1 MFPVESL
8 VVLGSCSLIAI
19 AVIGMV
25 FAWSWKGWLQ
35 LRHHQL
41 EAGHYAGGGHGG
53 SALAGG
59 DIPAVA
65 NRIDLADLRE
75 RIKKLE
81 AIAAGV
87 DF

>member
-1 MFPVESL
+1 MVSDSL
-8 VVLGSCSLIAI
+8 VILSAAALTGLAVLSA
-19 AVIGMV
+19 V
-25 FAWSWKGWLQ
+25 FAWSWKAWLD
-35 LRHHQL
+35 LRRHAL
-41 EAGHYAGGGHGG
+41 DAGHGAGHGDVYG
-53 SALAGG
+53 RG
-59 DIPAVA
+59 DFPAVA

>member
-8 VVLGSCSLIAI
+8 VVLGTCSLIAI

-35 LRHHQL
+35 LQHHQL
-41 EAGHYAGGGHGG
+41 EAGHYAGTAQ
-53 SALAGG
+53 SGG

>member
-8 VVLGSCSLIAI
+8 VVLGSCSLIALG
-19 AVIGMV
+19 VIGAV
-25 FAWSWKGWLQ
+25 FSWSWKGWLQ
-35 LRHHQL
+35 LQHHQL
-41 EAGHYAGGGHGG
+41 EHGHYAGGGQTV
-53 SALAGG
+53 G

-87 DF
+87 DY

>member
-1 MFPVESL
+1 MVPADSLLILAASSL
-8 VVLGSCSLIAI
+8 VGLALLSF
-19 AVIGMV
+19 V
-25 FAWSWKGWLQ
+25 FAWSWKAWLD
-35 LRHHQL
+35 LRRHQL
-41 EAGHYAGGGHGG
+41 DISGRGGPHY
-53 SALAGG
+53 G
-59 DIPAVA
+59 DVPAVA

>member
-1 MFPVESL
+1 MVPPDSL
-8 VVLGSCSLIAI
+8 VILSAAALTGLAVLSA
-19 AVIGMV
+19 V
-25 FAWSWKGWLQ
+25 FAWSWKAWLD
-35 LRHHQL
+35 LRRHAL
-41 EAGHYAGGGHGG
+41 DAGQGSGHSDAYAR
-53 SALAGG
+53 G
-59 DIPAVA
+59 DVPAVA

>member
-1 MFPVESL
+1 MVPADSL
-8 VVLGSCSLIAI
+8 VILSAAALMGLATLSA
-19 AVIGMV
+19 V
-25 FAWSWKGWLQ
+25 FAWSWKAWID
-35 LRHHQL
+35 LRRHAL
-41 EAGHYAGGGHGG
+41 DSRAGETPG
-53 SALAGG
+53 
-59 DIPAVA
+59 IA

>member
-1 MFPVESL
+1 MSSADSL
-8 VVLGSCSLIAI
+8 LILSAASLIGL
-19 AVIGMV
+19 AVLAAV
-25 FAWSWKGWLQ
+25 FAWSWKAWLD
-35 LRHHQL
+35 LRRHQL
-41 EAGHYAGGGHGG
+41 DVSG
-53 SALAGG
+53 SAGRG
-59 DIPAVA
+59 DVPAVA

>member
-1 MFPVESL
+1 MVPADSL
-8 VVLGSCSLIAI
+8 VILAASALLGLAML
-19 AVIGMV
+19 GTL
-25 FAWSWKGWLQ
+25 FAWSFRAWLD
-35 LRHHQL
+35 LRRHQL
-41 EAGHYAGGGHGG
+41 DTGAGR
-53 SALAGG
+53 
-59 DIPAVA
+59 DVPAVA

>member
-1 MFPVESL
+1 MVPPDSL
-8 VVLGSCSLIAI
+8 VILSAAALTGLAVLSA
-19 AVIGMV
+19 V
-25 FAWSWKGWLQ
+25 FAWSWKAWLD
-35 LRHHQL
+35 LRRHALDARHD
-41 EAGHYAGGGHGG
+41 GGH
-53 SALAGG
+53 SDAYARG
-59 DIPAVA
+59 DVPAVA

>member
-1 MFPVESL
+1 MLPVESIT
-8 VVLGSCSLIAI
+8 VLAAASLLAL
-19 AVIGMV
+19 AVIGVV
-25 FAWSWKGWLQ
+25 FAWSWKGWLK

-41 EAGHYAGGGHGG
+41 ETGHFAGPA
-53 SALAGG
+53 SGG

>member
-1 MFPVESL
+1 MVPPDSL
-8 VVLGSCSLIAI
+8 VILSAAALTGLAVLSA
-19 AVIGMV
+19 V
-25 FAWSWKGWLQ
+25 FAWSWKAWLD
-35 LRHHQL
+35 LRRHAL
-41 EAGHYAGGGHGG
+41 DAGQGSGHSDAYAR
-53 SALAGG
+53 S
-59 DIPAVA
+59 DVPAVA

>member
-1 MFPVESL
+1 MLSADTLIILGGCTL
-8 VVLGSCSLIAI
+8 VALALVSGVA
-19 AVIGMV
+19 
-25 FAWSWKGWLQ
+25 AWSWKAWLDLQ
-35 LRHHQL
+35 RHQL
-41 EAGHYAGGGHGG
+41 DTGHAFAGHAT
-53 SALAGG
+53 SETPT
-59 DIPAVA
+59 IA

>member
-1 MFPVESL
+1 MMFPVESL
-8 VVLGSCSLIAI
+8 VVLGTSSLLAL
-19 AVIGMV
+19 AVIGAV
-25 FAWSWKGWLQ
+25 FAWSWKGWLT

-41 EAGHYAGGGHGG
+41 EHGNFGH
-53 SALAGG
+53 SAQGG

>member
-1 MFPVESL
+1 MVPADVLLILAASSL
-8 VVLGSCSLIAI
+8 VGLALLSFVL
-19 AVIGMV
+19 
-25 FAWSWKGWLQ
+25 AWSWKAWLD
-35 LRHHQL
+35 LRRHQL
-41 EAGHYAGGGHGG
+41 DLGGGNARHGPDF
-53 SALAGG
+53 G
-59 DIPAVA
+59 DVPAVA

>member
-1 MFPVESL
+1 MPPIESL
-8 VVLGSCSLIAI
+8 AVLGLCGLIGLGLVAL
-19 AVIGMV
+19 V

-41 EAGHYAGGGHGG
+41 DAGAAGPGR
-53 SALAGG
+53 ARDL
-59 DIPAVA
+59 PAVT

-87 DF
+87 EF

>member
-1 MFPVESL
+1 MNSADSL
-8 VVLGSCSLIAI
+8 LILSSAVLLGL
-19 AVIGMV
+19 AVLAAV
-25 FAWSWKGWLQ
+25 FAWSWKAWLD
-35 LRHHQL
+35 LRRH
-41 EAGHYAGGGHGG
+41 
-53 SALAGG
+53 ALDRGIRG
-59 DIPAVA
+59 DVPAVA

>member
-1 MFPVESL
+1 MSPALSADVMLILAAAGL
-8 VVLGSCSLIAI
+8 VAIAMLGSL
-19 AVIGMV
+19 
-25 FAWSWKGWLQ
+25 FAWSWKAWLDLRRAQ
-35 LRHHQL
+35 LD
-41 EAGHYAGGGHGG
+41 GGTGG
-53 SALAGG
+53 ARG
-59 DIPAVA
+59 DMPAVA

>member
-1 MFPVESL
+1 MVPADSL
-8 VVLGSCSLIAI
+8 VILAASALAGLALLSGVA
-19 AVIGMV
+19 
-25 FAWSWKGWLQ
+25 AWSWKAWLD
-35 LRHHQL
+35 LRRHML
-41 EAGHYAGGGHGG
+41 DAGHGAGYG
-53 SALAGG
+53 SS
-59 DIPAVA
+59 DVPAIA

>member
-8 VVLGSCSLIAI
+8 VVLGTCSLIAI
-19 AVIGMV
+19 AVIGAV

-41 EAGHYAGGGHGG
+41 EHGHYSG
-53 SALAGG
+53 SAGGG

>member
-1 MFPVESL
+1 MVPPDSL
-8 VVLGSCSLIAI
+8 VILSAAALTGLAVLSA
-19 AVIGMV
+19 V
-25 FAWSWKGWLQ
+25 FAWSWKAWLD
-35 LRHHQL
+35 LRRHAL
-41 EAGHYAGGGHGG
+41 DAGQGSGHSDGYAR
-53 SALAGG
+53 G
-59 DIPAVA
+59 DVPAVA